1 MPINKPAAIS
11 AALILAISSAVQAQT
26 DFDFDFNR
34 IPAAERQRMLQEAVA
49 ELNRKLPST
58 SYDGSNQLNRVFIE
72 NNRLVFDSSINLDKL
87 NTPPEARRP
96 EILQALFQ
104 VSGSKQL
111 CEISEIAAL
120 NKQLSITVRYQ
131 VHGSQ
136 QIIPINVPKGYCT
149 RYLRKPILQRVEE
162 FVIDNTNIMTPVVN
176 QKLPIQNGNITL
188 MRLTFDVQSRTQHRY
203 ISKADSSLAMQP
215 SHVIRT
221 RLQQE
226 AEQEVCNPLIAG
238 QNHHYATTFHI
249 TLPGHTTPFEIT
261 IPKGH
266 CDRQR

>member
-11 AALILAISSAVQAQT
+11 AALLLAISSAVQAQT
-26 DFDFDFNR
+26 DFDFNR

-188 MRLTFDVQSRTQHRY
+188 MRLTFDAQSRTQHQY
-203 ISKADSSLAMQP
+203 ISKADSGLAMQP

-226 AEQEVCNPLIAG
+226 AEQEVCDPFIAH
-238 QNHHYATTFHI
+238 QNRYYATTFHI
-249 TLPGHTTPFEIT
+249 TLPGHATPFEIT

-266 CDRQR
+266 CDRQH

>member
-26 DFDFDFNR
+26 DFNFNR

-49 ELNRKLPST
+49 EINGGLPST

-111 CEISEIAAL
+111 CEISVI
-120 NKQLSITVRYQ
+120 KFTVA
-131 VHGSQ
+131 SKLF
-136 QIIPINVPKGYCT
+136 PSMCLKATVPAT
-149 RYLRKPILQRVEE
+149 SA
-162 FVIDNTNIMTPVVN
+162 N
-176 QKLPIQNGNITL
+176 QSCNGLKN
-188 MRLTFDVQSRTQHRY
+188 
-203 ISKADSSLAMQP
+203 SS
-215 SHVIRT
+215 S
-221 RLQQE
+221 
-226 AEQEVCNPLIAG
+226 
-238 QNHHYATTFHI
+238 
-249 TLPGHTTPFEIT
+249 T
-261 IPKGH
+261 IPTS
-266 CDRQR
+266 

>member
-11 AALILAISSAVQAQT
+11 AALLLAFSSIAQAKTEFNLNQISK
-26 DFDFDFNR
+26 
-34 IPAAERQRMLQEAVA
+34 AERQRMLQEAVA
-49 ELNRKLPST
+49 KIYGRLPPT
-58 SYDGSNQLNRVFIE
+58 SYDGSNELNRVFIE
-72 NNRLVFDSSINLDKL
+72 NNRLVFEGSINLDKL
-87 NTPPEARRP
+87 DIPPDARW
-96 EILQALFQ
+96 
-104 VSGSKQL
+104 SGIWLAPVPGPTQL

-149 RYLRKPILQRVEE
+149 SYLRKPILQQSEE
-162 FVIDNTNIMTPVVN
+162 FVVDHTNIITLIAN

-203 ISKADSSLAMQP
+203 ISKADSGLAMQP

-226 AEQEVCNPLIAG
+226 AEQEVCNPLIVH
-238 QNHHYATTFHI
+238 QNNLYATTFHT
-249 TLPGHTTPFEIT
+249 TLPGHAAPFEIT

>member
-11 AALILAISSAVQAQT
+11 AALLLAISSAVQAQT
-26 DFDFDFNR
+26 DFDFNR

-49 ELNRKLPST
+49 EINGKLPYP
-58 SYDGSNQLNRVFIE
+58 SYDSSNQLNRVFIE
-72 NNRLVFDSSINLDKL
+72 NNRLVFEGSINSDKL
-87 NTPPEARRP
+87 NIPPDARW
-96 EILQALFQ
+96 
-104 VSGSKQL
+104 SGIWLEEVPGPTQL
-111 CEISEIAAL
+111 CKISEIAAL
-120 NKQLSITVRYQ
+120 NKQLSITARYQ

-149 RYLRKPILQRVEE
+149 RYLRKPILQRVGE
-162 FVIDNTNIMTPVVN
+162 FVVDHTNIMTLMAN

-238 QNHHYATTFHI
+238 QNRYYAPTFHI
-249 TLPGHTTPFEIT
+249 TLPGPATPFEIT

>member
-1 MPINKPAAIS
+1 MPINKPAAT
-11 AALILAISSAVQAQT
+11 ALLLAVSSVVQAQT
-26 DFDFDFNR
+26 DLDFNR
-34 IPAAERQRMLQEAVA
+34 IPAAERQRILQEAVA
-49 ELNRKLPST
+49 EINGGLPST
-58 SYDGSNQLNRVFIE
+58 SYDGSNELNHVFIE
-72 NNRLVFDSSINLDKL
+72 NNRLVFDGNINLDKL

-162 FVIDNTNIMTPVVN
+162 FVIDNTTIMTPVVN

-188 MRLTFDVQSRTQHRY
+188 MRLTFDAQSRTQHRY

-226 AEQEVCNPLIAG
+226 AEQEVCDPFIAH
-238 QNHHYATTFHI
+238 QNRYYATTFHI
-249 TLPGHTTPFEIT
+249 TLPGHATPFEIT

-266 CDRQR
+266 CVRQR